1 MSAEQTENP
10 VSLEVRDRIAVI
22 TMDSPPVNAL
32 GHAVR
37 AGIVAALDQAAAD
50 DNVDAVVLRGGGR
63 CFSGG
68 ADIREFGKPVADP
81 ALREVC
87 ARIEDFPKIVVAAIH
102 ATAFGGGCELALSSH
117 YRVGDATANLGLPE
131 VKLGIVPGSGGT
143 QRLPRIIGAKRA
155 LKVILSGD
163 PVAAK
168 AAADLG
174 ILDAVIDGD
183 LTDGAVAYA
192 AKLVA
197 DGAQLRKV
205 RDLPV
210 ADADPEVF
218 AEARK
223 TWEKRSRG
231 LLAPLACIDCVE
243 IAATKSFDEGMKLE
257 REIFVKCRDSEQS
270 AAQRHLFFAEREA
283 AKVKDVGKD
292 VAKRPIET
300 AAIVGC
306 GTMGGGIAMCF
317 ANAGIPVKVLET
329 SEEALKAGMAKVEK
343 NYAATVSK
351 GRLSQDAMD
360 KRMSMISGTTS
371 YADLGPADIVIE
383 AVFEEMDLKRKIF
396 GELDAVM
403 KPGAILASNTSTLDV
418 DAIAAATKRPQDVIG
433 THFFSPANVMK
444 LLENVRGKET
454 AKDVIAT
461 VMDLGKRIAKIPVLV
476 GNCDGFVGNRMYHRY
491 TRQAYFLIEEGA
503 LPQQVDKVFLDFGFA
518 MGPMAVGDLAGL
530 DVSYLVRQRQKQFI
544 QPGERWPVVADRV
557 VEAGRKGQKNMMGWY
572 KYEEGSRKPLPDP
585 AVEEI
590 IKEVSTELGFER
602 REITDQEIHERCFYA
617 LINEGAKI
625 LDEGM
630 AQRASDIDIVWING
644 YGFPVAKGGPM
655 FHADQVGV
663 AHVYERL
670 AHWAKVASPALE
682 PAPLLEK
689 LARSGGKFADL

>member
-1 MSAEQTENP
+1 MAK
-10 VSLEVRDRIAVI
+10 
-22 TMDSPPVNAL
+22 TMKA
-32 GHAVR
+32 
-37 AGIVAALDQAAAD
+37 
-50 DNVDAVVLRGGGR
+50 AVV
-63 CFSGG
+63 
-68 ADIREFGKPVADP
+68 REFGKPLAEPDLNGVISTYENATKP
-81 ALREVC
+81 
-87 ARIEDFPKIVVAAIH
+87 VVAAIH
-102 ATAFGGGCELALSSH
+102 GTALGGGCELALSSH

-317 ANAGIPVKVLET
+317 AQAAVPVTLVDQ
-329 SEEALKAGMAKVEK
+329 SPEALHRGVKMMRANWEASCKKGKLSR
-343 NYAATVSK
+343 AALECYVS
-351 GRLSQDAMD
+351 MV
-360 KRMSMISGTTS
+360 TTAPS
-371 YADLGPADIVIE
+371 LDSPAIREADVVVE
-383 AVFEEMDLKRKIF
+383 AVFERLSIKKSIFSLLDNLCKR
-396 GELDAVM
+396 
-403 KPGAILASNTSTLDV
+403 GAMLATNTSTLDI
-418 DAIAAATKRPQDVIG
+418 DAIAAATSRPEVSLTTLFVPYMSRPTYPVYHCLLLFAGGHWNTLLLAGQCDAAARECAWG
-433 THFFSPANVMK
+433 KNGAGDDRHRHGHGQAAGEEDGAGWQLLWLHWQPADRI
-444 LLENVRGKET
+444 LWARGHLH
-454 AKDVIAT
+454 AR
-461 VMDLGKRIAKIPVLV
+461 G
-476 GNCDGFVGNRMYHRY
+476 
-491 TRQAYFLIEEGA
+491 GA
-503 LPQQVDKVFLDFGFA
+503 LPLRGRRSDARLRHAHGTA
-518 MGPMAVGDLAGL
+518 PN
-530 DVSYLVRQRQKQFI
+530 VR
-544 QPGERWPVVADRV
+544 
-557 VEAGRKGQKNMMGWY
+557 
-572 KYEEGSRKPLPDP
+572 S
-585 AVEEI
+585 
-590 IKEVSTELGFER
+590 R
-602 REITDQEIHERCFYA
+602 RE
-617 LINEGAKI
+617 
-625 LDEGM
+625 
-630 AQRASDIDIVWING
+630 
-644 YGFPVAKGGPM
+644 
-655 FHADQVGV
+655 
-663 AHVYERL
+663 
-670 AHWAKVASPALE
+670 
-682 PAPLLEK
+682 
-689 LARSGGKFADL
+689 